1 MPGLSFLSKKSW
13 HTSNIS
19 NQEKVWLAEQKAEAE
34 AVKTKELQDQI
45 KVRVGYYDSNNIII
59 RCMGGRSMFRVR
71 ERYVYACLVHLYR
84 THLLW

>member
-45 KVRVGYYDSNNIII
+45 KVRMGYY
-59 RCMGGRSMFRVR
+59 
-71 ERYVYACLVHLYR
+71 
-84 THLLW
+84 

>member
-34 AVKTKELQDQI
+34 ALKTKELQDQI

-59 RCMGGRSMFRVR
+59 I
-71 ERYVYACLVHLYR
+71 
-84 THLLW
+84 